1 MKKMLS
7 LFLTLILAF
16 GMTLSVCAAEPSS
29 VSGGVTEI
37 QKYGNLVL
45 DIAPDTLH
53 AAGWEFGD
61 LLNITVDGRA
71 YQAPLCTNYSDV
83 DTGSMVLRESKGTL
97 ILAINMGDFA
107 TGQGIATKVT
117 AEDGSVSWEFP
128 EGKSMADISV
138 TLTMAEKGGYR
149 NQYLLHQLKRTDDRT
164 DYASDVVF
172 ANFRNISGGSIGKNV
187 LFRSSSPAN
196 NELGRASYADT
207 LAKAAGIQTVLNLA
221 DGQEAFESYIAAD
234 DFASPYYLSLYQNG
248 SVKLLN
254 LGIDFTTPDFQ
265 KGLADGL
272 RFLTVS
278 KGPYLVHCNEG
289 KDRAGFVSA
298 LLSCLMGTDYN
309 QVVNDYMI
317 SYENY
322 YHLEAGSE
330 QYEAVKNSNIVSILS
345 TITGVSDPAKLK
357 KADLSA
363 AAEAYIRSIGL
374 TNEEINTL
382 KANLS
387 QDCPEPAVITNSVQT
402 YTVITGDC
410 LSHISRKVYGTD
422 TNWKAIWKE
431 NEEQIQ
437 DPNVIYCGQVLTIPA
452 A

>member
-1 MKKMLS
+1 MDFFSFSVVCS
-7 LFLTLILAF
+7 LIFSTI
-16 GMTLSVCAAEPSS
+16 SS
-29 VSGGVTEI
+29 VTESFPI
-37 QKYGNLVL
+37 VFNAWITIAVL
-45 DIAPDTLH
+45 YD
-53 AAGWEFGD
+53 
-61 LLNITVDGRA
+61 
-71 YQAPLCTNYSDV
+71 
-83 DTGSMVLRESKGTL
+83 
-97 ILAINMGDFA
+97 
-107 TGQGIATKVT
+107 
-117 AEDGSVSWEFP
+117 
-128 EGKSMADISV
+128 
-138 TLTMAEKGGYR
+138 
-149 NQYLLHQLKRTDDRT
+149 
-164 DYASDVVF
+164 
-172 ANFRNISGGSIGKNV
+172 NF
-187 LFRSSSPAN
+187 
-196 NELGRASYADT
+196 EASYADA

-221 DGQEAFESYIAAD
+221 DGQEMMESYIAAD

-298 LLSCLMGTDYN
+298 LLSCLMGADYN

-363 AAEAYIRSIGL
+363 AAEAYVKAIGL
-374 TNEEINTL
+374 TDEEINAL

-387 QDCPEPAVITNSVQT
+387 QDCPEPAAITDN
-402 YTVITGDC
+402 
-410 LSHISRKVYGTD
+410 
-422 TNWKAIWKE
+422 
-431 NEEQIQ
+431 
-437 DPNVIYCGQVLTIPA
+437 VLTIPA